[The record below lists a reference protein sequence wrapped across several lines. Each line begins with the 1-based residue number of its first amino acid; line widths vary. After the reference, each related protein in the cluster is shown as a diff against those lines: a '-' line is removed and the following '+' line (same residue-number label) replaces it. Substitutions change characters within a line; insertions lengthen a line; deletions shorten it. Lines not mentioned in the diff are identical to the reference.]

1 MKNKNL
7 TKVGT
12 NSAGLSSKIES
23 FFNLIN
29 SFNPCIVT
37 VQETKHTK
45 MRKLKIPGYQNFE
58 RLRNGKPGGGLL
70 MSIIEDLDPVLI
82 YTASEDIEL
91 MTVEISN

>member
-29 SFNPCIVT
+29 SFNPSIVT

-70 MSIIEDLDPVLI
+70 TSIIEDLDPVLI
-82 YTASEDIEL
+82 
-91 MTVEISN
+91 

>member
-12 NSAGLSSKIES
+12 NSAGLSSKMES

-29 SFNPCIVT
+29 FFNPRIVT

-45 MRKLKIPGYQNFE
+45 MRKLKIPGYQTFE
-58 RLRNGKPGGGLL
+58 RLRNGKSGGGLL
-70 MSIIEDLDPVLI
+70 TSIIEELDPVLI
-82 YTASEDIEL
+82 YTASKDL
-91 MTVEISN
+91 